1 MMVTSELQS
10 HGIDVLPPLP
20 PPQAGLPWAWLALP
34 LLLVLV
40 LAIAR
45 ARRRRWSG
53 ALRALQRSLRAGRI
67 PPRQAGHRLAGILRQ
82 IPAAP
87 PDALAALRR
96 ELDALRFAR
105 DEPAAE
111 RVTDLNART
120 RALARRTTDGR

>member
-1 MMVTSELQS
+1 MLTSELQS

-20 PPQAGLPWAWLALP
+20 LPQAGLPWAWLALP
-34 LLLVLV
+34 LLLALV
-40 LAIAR
+40 LAAAL

-53 ALRALQRSLRAGRI
+53 LLRALQRGLRADRI
-67 PPRQAGHRLAGILRQ
+67 PPRQAGHRLASLLQQ

-111 RVTDLNART
+111 RLADLIART
-120 RALARRTTDGR
+120 RALARRSTDGR

>member
-1 MMVTSELQS
+1 MVASELQS

-20 PPQAGLPWAWLALP
+20 PPQAGVPWAWLALP

-40 LAIAR
+40 LAVAR

-53 ALRALQRSLRAGRI
+53 LLRALQRGLRADRI

-82 IPAAP
+82 IPAAR
-87 PDALAALRR
+87 PDALGAVRH

-105 DEPAAE
+105 EEPPAE
-111 RVTDLNART
+111 RLTDLIART
-120 RALARRTTDGR
+120 RELARQTTDGR